1 MTPSKASEAALSK
14 PSKELDK
21 QFRDVMDAAPVMI
34 WVTGS
39 NKLCIWCNKSWLAF
53 TGRSL
58 GQEIGNGWAEGVHP
72 DDRERCLASYG
83 ASFEAR
89 SPFRMQYRLRRHDG
103 EFRWIDVTG
112 IPRYDEDGTFLGYIG
127 SCTDVQETHAA
138 ADELNIRHNQLQR
151 RVAAQTVELQQ
162 EKILR
167 EEAQARASV
176 DSESRKDT
184 LGALEQSE
192 QRFRLLV
199 QSVVD
204 YAIFM
209 LDAEGF
215 ITNWNPGAER
225 IKGYKAS
232 EIIGQHFSRFYTE
245 EDRAA
250 GVPARA
256 LATAAK
262 EGKFEA
268 EGWRVRKDG
277 SRFWASVV
285 IDPIRSESGEII
297 GFAKVTR
304 DMTEAR
310 NTQEELR
317 RAREQLFQMQK
328 LEAVGQLTGGV
339 AHDFNNLLTII
350 IGSLEIAQRNVE
362 KGQIVP
368 AQQMR
373 LLGNALTGAKRAAT
387 LTQRLLA
394 FARRQPL
401 DPKPLNVNKFIS
413 GIGEFLQRILGE
425 SIHVE
430 AVGSGGLWPVEVDPV
445 QLESAILNLAL
456 NARDAMPD
464 GGKLT
469 VEASNIYLDQEYGRT
484 NPEISPGQYV
494 VIAVSDTGIG
504 MAPET
509 VARAFEPFF
518 TTKAVGQGT
527 GLGLSQ
533 VYGFVK
539 QSGGNVK
546 VYSEVGEGT
555 TIRIYL
561 PRMTHETASTES
573 DAQLLAASSGGE
585 TILVVEDDPAVLEYI
600 VEVLTGLN
608 YAVLY
613 AENGRVALEYIHN
626 PSIHL
631 DLLLT
636 DVVMPGMNG
645 RELADQARQKR
656 PQMKVLFMTGYS
668 QNAVVH
674 HGRLDPGVNLIQKP
688 LSESQLANR
697 IRDVLET
704 PLG

>member
-1 MTPSKASEAALSK
+1 MKNRKASDSTASK
-14 PSKELDK
+14 PSEELDK
-21 QFRDVMDAAPVMI
+21 RFRQVMDAAPVMI
-34 WVTGS
+34 WVAGLDR
-39 NKLCIWCNKSWLAF
+39 LCTWFNRPWLEF
-53 TGRSL
+53 TGRTL
-58 GQEIGNGWAEGVHP
+58 EQEIGNGWAEGVHP
-72 DDRERCLASYG
+72 DDLERCLATFVT
-83 ASFEAR
+83 SFDAR
-89 SPFRMQYRLRRHDG
+89 SPFRMEYRLRRNDG
-103 EFRWIDVTG
+103 EFRWIDDSG
-112 IPRYDEDGTFLGYIG
+112 IPRYEDNRFVGYIG
-127 SCTDVQETHAA
+127 SCTDIHEIRSATNA
-138 ADELNIRHNQLQR
+138 LNIRKTELEQ
-151 RVAAQTVELQQ
+151 RVAAQTVELEQ
-162 EKILR
+162 EKEWR
-167 EEAQARASV
+167 QEAQAKASFN
-176 DSESRKDT
+176 SLSRKDT
-184 LGALEQSE
+184 LDALAQSE
-192 QRFRLLV
+192 QRFSLLV

-209 LDAEGF
+209 LDAQG
-215 ITNWNPGAER
+215 IVTNWNPGAER
-225 IKGYKAS
+225 IKGYKPS
-232 EIIGQHFSRFYTE
+232 EIVGKHFSRFYTE

-256 LATAAK
+256 LATAAS

-277 SRFWASVV
+277 TRFWASVI
-285 IDPIRSESGEII
+285 IDPIRSDSGEVI

-350 IGSLEIAQRNVE
+350 IGSIEIAQRNME

-368 AQQMR
+368 AQQTR
-373 LLGNALTGAKRAAT
+373 LLGNALSGAKRAAT

-401 DPKPLNVNKFIS
+401 DPKPLNVNKFIA
-413 GIGEFLQRILGE
+413 GMGEFLQRILGE
-425 SIHVE
+425 SIQVE
-430 AVGSGGLWPVEVDPV
+430 AVGSGGLWLVEVDSV

-456 NARDAMPD
+456 NARDAMPN

-469 VEASNIYLDQEYGRT
+469 IEAANIYLDQEYGRS
-484 NPEISPGQYV
+484 NPEILPGQYV
-494 VIAVSDTGIG
+494 MLAVSDTGTG
-504 MAPET
+504 MPPET

-518 TTKAVGQGT
+518 TTKGVGQGT

-555 TIRIYL
+555 TIKIYL
-561 PRMTHETASTES
+561 PRIMRDSVSAETDTQA
-573 DAQLLAASSGGE
+573 LASSAGGE

-600 VEVLTGLN
+600 VEVLTGLD
-608 YAVLY
+608 YAVLQ
-613 AENGRVALEYIHN
+613 AANGKVALEYVQN
-626 PSIHL
+626 PSVRV

-645 RELADQARQKR
+645 RALADQARQKR
-656 PQMKVLFMTGYS
+656 PDMKVLFMTGYS

-674 HGRLDPGVNLIQKP
+674 HGRLDPGVQLIQKP
-688 LSESQLANR
+688 LSESQLAGR
-697 IRDVLET
+697 IRDLLESR
-704 PLG
+704 

>member
-1 MTPSKASEAALSK
+1 MTNKK
-14 PSKELDK
+14 PSDGAGLGGPSEGLDK
-21 QFRDVMDAAPVMI
+21 RFREVMDAAPVMI
-34 WVTGS
+34 WVSGPD
-39 NKLCIWCNKSWLAF
+39 KLCTWFNRPWLEF
-53 TGRSL
+53 TGRTL
-58 GQEIGNGWAEGVHP
+58 EQEIGNGWTEGIHP
-72 DDRERCLASYG
+72 EDIKDCLATYA
-83 ASFEAR
+83 ASFGAR
-89 SPFRMQYRLRRHDG
+89 IPFRMEYRLRRYDG
-103 EFRWIDVTG
+103 EFRWIDDAG
-112 IPRYDEDGTFLGYIG
+112 IPRYEEDGTFLGYIG
-127 SCTDVQETHAA
+127 SCTDIH
-138 ADELNIRHNQLQR
+138 DIRASVSESTVRRTQLEQ
-151 RVAAQTVELQQ
+151 RVAAQTVELEQ
-162 EKILR
+162 EKEWR
-167 EEAQARASV
+167 QEAQAKASS
-176 DSESRKDT
+176 DSVARKDT
-184 LGALEQSE
+184 LDALALSE
-192 QRFRLLV
+192 RRFTLLV

-209 LDAEGF
+209 LDRQG
-215 ITNWNPGAER
+215 IVTNWNPGAER

-256 LATAAK
+256 LATAAG

-277 SRFWASVV
+277 TRFWASVV
-285 IDPIRSESGEII
+285 IDPVRSETGEII

-304 DMTEAR
+304 DMTEKR
-310 NTQEELR
+310 NAQEELKH
-317 RAREQLFQMQK
+317 AREQLFQMQK

-350 IGSLEIAQRNVE
+350 IGNIEIAQRNVD

-373 LLGNALTGAKRAAT
+373 LLGNALAGAKRAAT

-401 DPKPLNVNKFIS
+401 DPKPLNVNKFIAS
-413 GIGEFLQRILGE
+413 LGEFLQRILGE
-425 SIHVE
+425 SVQVE
-430 AVGSGGLWPVEVDPV
+430 AVGSGGLWPVEVDVV

-456 NARDAMPD
+456 NARDAMPQ

-469 VEASNIYLDQEYGRT
+469 IEAANIYLDRQYSRG
-484 NPEISPGQYV
+484 NPEILPGQYV
-494 VIAVSDTGIG
+494 MLAVSDTGIG
-504 MAPET
+504 MSPET
-509 VARAFEPFF
+509 LARAFEPFF
-518 TTKAVGQGT
+518 TTKGVGQGT

-555 TIRIYL
+555 TVKIYL
-561 PRMTHETASTES
+561 PRFMSES
-573 DAQLLAASSGGE
+573 VPAEPDTQVLASSAGGE

-608 YAVLY
+608 YGVLQ
-613 AENGRVALEYIHN
+613 ADNAKAALEYIQN
-626 PSIHL
+626 PSIRI

-636 DVVMPGMNG
+636 DVVMPVMNG
-645 RELADQARQKR
+645 RALAEQARQKR
-656 PQMKVLFMTGYS
+656 PDMKVLFMTGYS

-674 HGRLDPGVNLIQKP
+674 HGRLDPGVQLIQKP
-688 LSESQLANR
+688 LSESQLASR

-704 PLG
+704 R

>member
-1 MTPSKASEAALSK
+1 MTDTKARDTALNEPASG
-14 PSKELDK
+14 LDK
-21 QFRDVMDAAPVMI
+21 NFRNVMDAAPVMI
-34 WVTGS
+34 WVSGPD
-39 NKLCIWCNKSWLAF
+39 KLCIWFNKAWLAF
-53 TGRSL
+53 TGRTL
-58 GQEIGNGWAEGVHP
+58 KQEIGNGWAEGVHP
-72 DDRERCLASYG
+72 GDFERCLAGYIE
-83 ASFEAR
+83 SFDAR
-89 SPFRMQYRLRRHDG
+89 TPFRMEYRLRRRDG
-103 EFRWIDVTG
+103 EFRWVEDSG
-112 IPRYDEDGTFLGYIG
+112 IPRYEQDGKFAGYVG
-127 SCTDVQETHAA
+127 SCTDIHDVHTTAQRFHVRRT
-138 ADELNIRHNQLQR
+138 ELEQQ
-151 RVAAQTVELQQ
+151 VAAQTVELEQGKVWRQ
-162 EKILR
+162 
-167 EEAQARASV
+167 EAQAKESIDSV
-176 DSESRKDT
+176 SRKDT
-184 LGALEQSE
+184 LDALAQSE

-209 LDAEGF
+209 LDPQG
-215 ITNWNPGAER
+215 IVNNWNPGAER

-256 LATAAK
+256 LATAER

-277 SRFWASVV
+277 TRFWASVV
-285 IDPIRSESGEII
+285 IDPIRSETGEII

-304 DMTEAR
+304 DMTERR

-317 RAREQLFQMQK
+317 RAREELFQMQK
-328 LEAVGQLTGGV
+328 LEAIGQLTGGV

-350 IGSLEIAQRNVE
+350 IGNIEITQRNVD

-368 AQQMR
+368 AQLTR
-373 LLGNALTGAKRAAT
+373 LLGNALSGAKRAAI

-401 DPKPLNVNKFIS
+401 DPKPLNVNKFIA
-413 GIGEFLQRILGE
+413 GIGDFLQRALGE

-430 AVGSGGLWPVEVDPV
+430 AVGSGGLWPVEVDSV

-456 NARDAMPD
+456 NARDAMPE

-469 VEASNIYLDQEYGRT
+469 IEAANIYLDHQYGRF
-484 NPEISPGQYV
+484 NPEIAPGQYV
-494 VIAVSDTGIG
+494 MIAASDTGAG
-504 MAPET
+504 MSPET
-509 VARAFEPFF
+509 IGHAFEPFF
-518 TTKAVGQGT
+518 TTKSVGQGT

-539 QSGGNVK
+539 QSGGHVK
-546 VYSEVGEGT
+546 VYSELGEGT
-555 TIRIYL
+555 TIKIYL
-561 PRMTHETASTES
+561 PRIAHGSVSAEPVAQPLATAI
-573 DAQLLAASSGGE
+573 AGQ

-608 YAVLY
+608 YAVLQ
-613 AENGRVALEYIHN
+613 AGSAKTALEYLEN
-626 PSIHL
+626 PSIRA

-636 DVVMPGMNG
+636 DIVMPGMNG
-645 RELADQARQKR
+645 RALADRAQQLR
-656 PQMKVLFMTGYS
+656 PGIRVLFMTGYS

-674 HGRLDPGVNLIQKP
+674 HGRLDPGVHLIQKP
-688 LSESQLANR
+688 LSESQLATR
-697 IRDVLET
+697 ISELLDV
-704 PLG
+704 